1 MDKMKEPSI
10 EKRDIK
16 RYENNRLYDGMFNVI
31 LGGWV
36 FKGTF
41 NRAEVYQ
48 KMGKW
53 EIFVGKGYLEGRKYW
68 WRYQNFFSERCNDT
82 GYSVVQQTTKRWRNL
97 QLGSL
102 IYWYEYSLEICLKMI
117 LGVLEIHRDSF

>member
-31 LGGWV
+31 LGGRV

-48 KMGKW
+48 KIRKW
-53 EIFVGKGYLEGRKYW
+53 EIFVGKGYLEGRKSW
-68 WRYQNFFSERCNDT
+68 
-82 GYSVVQQTTKRWRNL
+82 
-97 QLGSL
+97 
-102 IYWYEYSLEICLKMI
+102 
-117 LGVLEIHRDSF
+117 